1 MVAAQPAEASPGWDL
16 ILKPDEPVIVAQD
29 LQDGVTLTRVFE
41 AVVRNQAGR
50 KVGILVGRQEL
61 LETTLE
67 GRAEE
72 RRLRTLVFILK
83 GYTQKPSFVD

>member
-1 MVAAQPAEASPGWDL
+1 M
-16 ILKPDEPVIVAQD
+16 
-29 LQDGVTLTRVFE
+29 TLTRVFE